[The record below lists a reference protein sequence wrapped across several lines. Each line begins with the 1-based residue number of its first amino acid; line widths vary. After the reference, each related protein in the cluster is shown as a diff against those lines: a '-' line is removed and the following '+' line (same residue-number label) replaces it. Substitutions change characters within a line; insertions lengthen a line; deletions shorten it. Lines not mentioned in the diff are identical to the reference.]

1 MFQQTCRVEG
11 GIEPLVCERLTD
23 PGQSKIRIKRL
34 SLQEGLPREF
44 IVLVVEI

>member
-1 MFQQTCRVEG
+1 MLQQTCRVKR

-34 SLQEGLPREF
+34 SFQEGLSGEF